1 MKKIFSK
8 LILLVGI
15 IFIVITGIVLFRTK
29 TIPVDSRS
37 SLLLTEPTVINYSPN
52 PILFNP
58 AIGMY
63 PKDKNKIVT
72 GNKGGIVPHHD
83 VASRLIA
90 EFFQKLPLA
99 KTIIIVGTNHT
110 NGGNGLAISG
120 NIVYRTPF
128 GDMKTDTQIVG
139 ELVHDGLVT
148 LDNDR
153 LITEHSVY
161 VEIPFVQ
168 YYFPN
173 AKVVPI
179 ILNSNHDMKKS
190 FRLAQILAKYLEDQN
205 TVLVGSADFSH
216 YLPTEITAKKDA
228 ETKEAMLAFNYEK
241 ISHFN
246 NDYVDSPPTVITM
259 LKTMQNI
266 NTKMTIL
273 NHSELSK
280 MIGQPSVK
288 SSTSYFT
295 LMFTR

>member
-1 MKKIFSK
+1 MKKHLNKI
-8 LILLVGI
+8 ILVVIILVAVVAVV
-15 IFIVITGIVLFRTK
+15 FHRTK
-29 TIPVDSRS
+29 ITSTIPENNLPFVD
-37 SLLLTEPTVINYSPN
+37 PTIVNYSPN

-58 AIGMY
+58 AIAMY
-63 PKDKNKIVT
+63 PKDTNKMMA

-90 EFFQKLPLA
+90 ELFQKLPPT
-99 KTIIIVGTNHT
+99 KTVIIVGTNHT

-120 NIVYRTPF
+120 NIVYHTPM
-128 GDMKTDTQIVG
+128 GDMKTDTKIMG
-139 ELVHDGLVT
+139 ELVRDGLVS
-148 LDNDR
+148 LDNNR
-153 LITEHSVY
+153 LTTEHSIY
-161 VEIPFVQ
+161 VEIPFAQ
-168 YYFPN
+168 YYFPD

-190 FRLAQILAKYLEDQN
+190 FRLAQTLAKYLEDPN
-205 TVLVGSADFSH
+205 IVLVGSTDFSH
-216 YLPTEITAKKDA
+216 YLPTEITARKDA
-228 ETKEAMLAFNYEK
+228 ETQEAVLAFDYET

-246 NDYVDSPPTVITM
+246 NDHVDSPPTVMTM
-259 LKTMQNI
+259 LKAMQDA

-295 LMFTR
+295 LMFVR